1 MIFEAQLMAEAKQQY
16 DKLLARQYNRLKNYA
31 EKLGDEKDEKRRER
45 GQAVLDLQFE
55 ELTKFKDWADTA
67 QELIFQLIETHE
79 EETKR
84 AYSKGFAAGEKSQ
97 TGPSGF
103 KTTGSYLQYKNQQR
117 EQQRIKWADHL

>member
-45 GQAVLDLQFE
+45 GQAVLDLQYE

-67 QELIFQLIETHE
+67 QQLIFELIETHE
-79 EETKR
+79 EENR
-84 AYSKGFAAGEKSQ
+84 QAYARGFKAGEKSQ
-97 TGPSGF
+97 AGTSGY
-103 KTTGSYLQYKNQQR
+103 KTTGNYLQHKRHLQ